1 MIGFVPNIVPR
12 NGATMWSS
20 CVLRD
25 THQASTYNLP
35 LNFAKPMKF
44 SFIFSS
50 SSSSGTKHKLFDT
63 TPKGFIPL
71 APGFWELHNWKA
83 AVFMHH
89 GVDILEQVSY
99 HCFILHYLFFC
110 IMCIH
115 VFFLGFCGTAR
126 GIRNWRSSQLG
137 HGEWGRTRTFSWA
150 GTWGRQRSRPFGYGV
165 LYLLYKH
172 KTQKETNKEINQLIK
187 KIKNKK

>member
-1 MIGFVPNIVPR
+1 MPFVFLTAFTFQLKLPSYFRTAAQLGIFR
-12 NGATMWSS
+12 KTGIKAQFRIDW
-20 CVLRD
+20 LRSKYR
-25 THQASTYNLP
+25 TSEWCYNVEFLRVEGYTPGEYLQLTTKFCKTYEVFVHFFP
-35 LNFAKPMKF
+35 P
-44 SFIFSS
+44 
-50 SSSSGTKHKLFDT
+50 SSSGTKHTLFDT

-115 VFFLGFCGTAR
+115 VFFLGFCRTAR
-126 GIRNWRSSQLG
+126 RI
-137 HGEWGRTRTFSWA
+137 
-150 GTWGRQRSRPFGYGV
+150 
-165 LYLLYKH
+165 
-172 KTQKETNKEINQLIK
+172 
-187 KIKNKK
+187 